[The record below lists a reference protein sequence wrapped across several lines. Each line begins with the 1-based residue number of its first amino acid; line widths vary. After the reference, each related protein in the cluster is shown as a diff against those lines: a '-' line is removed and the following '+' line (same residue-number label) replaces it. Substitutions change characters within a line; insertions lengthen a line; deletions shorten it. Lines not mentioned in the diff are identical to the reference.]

1 MRSMTGFGKAT
12 EATDK
17 RELSIEIKSVNHR
30 FLDLNIKTPKAFS
43 SYEDVI
49 RKNISAQ
56 ILRGHIDL
64 YISYVD
70 KSEGMK
76 TVDVDLSLA
85 KEYLNAAKQ
94 LETEFH
100 LKNDFN
106 VISLI
111 KSPDVLKVTINDD
124 ETESWEAL
132 LVSTLKNACKD
143 LNAMRTSEGLQ
154 LAKDLKGKIDGI
166 EKLAKQLAGLSKKVI
181 AEYSEKLKVRIK
193 EALESIPLD
202 EARFYN
208 EVAYF
213 VDKSNIDEEITRL
226 NSHIKQFKE
235 LLSSEAAV
243 GKQLDFLV
251 QELNREANTICSKSS
266 NTELTQ
272 IGLAMKNEIEK
283 IREQIQN
290 VE

>member
-12 EATDK
+12 EATDR
-17 RELSIEIKSVNHR
+17 RELSVEIKSVNHR
-30 FLDLNIKTPKAFS
+30 FLDLNIKTPKAFN

-49 RKNISAQ
+49 RKNISTQ

-64 YISYVD
+64 YINYID

-85 KEYLNAAKQ
+85 KEYLDAAKK
-94 LETEFH
+94 LETKFQI
-100 LKNDFN
+100 KNDFS
-106 VISLI
+106 VISLM
-111 KSPDVLKVTINDD
+111 KSPDVLKVVINDD
-124 ETESWEAL
+124 EMESWETL
-132 LVSTLKNACKD
+132 LVQALNNACKD
-143 LNAMRTSEGLQ
+143 LNVMRESEGSQ
-154 LAKDLKGKIDGI
+154 LSKDLKNKIDAV
-166 EKLAKQLAGLSKKVI
+166 EKLAKQLAGLSKKII
-181 AEYSEKLKVRIK
+181 AEYSDKLKNRIK
-193 EALESIPLD
+193 EALENIPLD
-202 EARFYN
+202 ESRFYN
-208 EVAYF
+208 EIAYF

-235 LLSSEAAV
+235 MLSSEVAV

-272 IGLAMKNEIEK
+272 IGLSMKNEIEK